1 MREILV
7 ILKKDIR
14 RLWWQIAVMLAI
26 SVTVGCLDASRAA
39 AQPHVVEGLLN
50 MLIPLVWACLIAE
63 AIHGE
68 ALVGDREFWMTRPY
82 RWPRLL
88 ASKALFAV
96 LVVHVPSFLM
106 DAAILAARGYN
117 PFVWLPQLL
126 VKQLLLASGLTLP
139 ALALAT
145 LVNNLTQFVI
155 GIPLLFVTLALSTGQ
170 QSSPIVVYM
179 FSPIAHLAIAILAVA
194 ATWIVLLQYRQ
205 RRTKLARMLA
215 VSALVA
221 LGVSMPLV
229 AYGRIFDLNGLEL
242 PAADIHARMELGQPN
257 PRLVHGPFSRRV
269 FTTLPFKVTG
279 LPESD
284 QAWMAS
290 VSMEIAAANG
300 VRYRYDPPRTDFDT
314 GLTGIQHGSTSL
326 FLGMQHAAYDRIK
339 DSRVTISGTVGIVV
353 YEMGPGGTIA
363 GWRGPRLCR
372 IDALLQQP
380 PGQSI
385 QWTVGERVLRHPQP
399 VRGVG
404 RDQFGGEIGALVA
417 TRFARDGLQ

>member
-284 QAWMAS
+284 QAWMSNTNEPKKQSPRARS
-290 VSMEIAAANG
+290 IGDFETFFPNMPEAAEAQLKIANIQ
-300 VRYRYDPPRTDFDT
+300 YQQMD
-314 GLTGIQHGSTSL
+314 GLRLHACPAGGRIQYWNL
-326 FLGMQHAAYDRIK
+326 IMQYPDNPK
-339 DSRVTISGTVGIVV
+339 LVKEGK
-353 YEMGPGGTIA
+353 E
-363 GWRGPRLCR
+363 RL
-372 IDALLQQP
+372 LEVQEVFGP
-380 PGQSI
+380 PGV
-385 QWTVGERVLRHPQP
+385 W
-399 VRGVG
+399 
-404 RDQFGGEIGALVA
+404 DWEILSNTMNDAYKKKKKKRIVNW
-417 TRFARDGLQ
+417 RARPIRWPRITMAIPCTAA